1 MLHLHA
7 IDIVIIVAYLL
18 STVLIGYW
26 VSKRASQ
33 SMQNYFLG
41 GNAMPWYML
50 GISNASG
57 MFDISGT
64 MLLVSWMFVYG
75 LKSVWIPWLWPT
87 FNQVFLMVY
96 LSAWLRRSKVMTG
109 AEWIKTRFGTG
120 PGAQLSHVIVVIYA
134 FVSIIGFF
142 TYAFKGIGKFAQ
154 TYLPWHLSANEYALI
169 LIAITAIYVIK
180 GGMISVVITEVVQFF
195 ILSIASF
202 AVGIIAMSKVAPDM
216 LRRVVPAGWDNIFF
230 GWHLNLDW
238 STLLPAATAKIA
250 DDRYELFGFFVM
262 MLLFKGIPISAAGPA
277 PNYDM
282 QRVLSAKNPREASI
296 MSAWV
301 NVVLTPPRYFLVI
314 GLTVLAAA
322 FFGPD
327 LRAMG
332 THLDFELVL
341 PQALGRFVPMG
352 LLGFLIAGLLAAF
365 MSNFAATVNAAPPYF
380 VNDIYKRYIN
390 PNASPKTY
398 VRLSYLAS
406 FTVIVIGV
414 IFGWS
419 VTSVNEVVVWIV
431 SGLWGGYTA
440 SNVLK
445 WYWWRFNGY
454 GYFWGMVTGIAS
466 ALAMPRIAPLFPF
479 VQHLMAKFT
488 INMEVVIIF
497 PLVVGI
503 SLIGCL
509 LGTLLTKPESDEVLM
524 DFYRRV
530 RPWGFW
536 GPVLRKVLAEDP
548 GFKRNRDFFR
558 DMFNI
563 AIGIV
568 WQVSLVALPLY
579 IVIQEFQRAA
589 IALGAILVT
598 SLILKFTWYDHLNE
612 REVETD
618 KAAANDVSQEVT
630 EMLLATQAEANVTS
644 LDHAALFAKYGFY
657 AGLAAMFAF
666 PRVWGAVGM
675 AIIGA
680 VCAGGGSA
688 LGSAVGLFFDAL
700 NLKPAEGDHLP
711 SKLPLAASA
720 LVLGIIGLVAWY
732 LPMAGLPITITGFM
746 LGRSALLSTH
756 RSLALKGMGLSLVGL
771 LLSAVNA
778 YVGALM
784 MVQAGMAAHGY

>member
-1 MLHLHA
+1 MHLQF
-7 IDIVIIVAYLL
+7 IDIAIIVAYLL

-26 VSKRASQ
+26 VSHRASQ

-41 GNAMPWYML
+41 GNTMPWYML

-87 FNQVFLMVY
+87 FNQIFLMVY
-96 LSAWLRRSKVMTG
+96 LSSWLRRSNVMTG

-120 PGAQLSHVIVVIYA
+120 RGAQWSHIIVVIYA

-202 AVGIIAMSKVAPDM
+202 AVGIIAMAKVAPDM
-216 LRRVVPAGWDNIFF
+216 LHRVVPAGWDNIFF
-230 GWHLNLDW
+230 GWHLGLDW
-238 STLLPAATAKIA
+238 ATILPAATQKIA
-250 DDRYELFGFFVM
+250 EDRYELFGFFVM
-262 MLLFKGIPISAAGPA
+262 MLLFKGIPISMAGPA

-282 QRVLSAKNPREASI
+282 QRVLSAKNPREASM

-301 NVVLTPPRYFLVI
+301 NIVLTPPRYFLI
-314 GLTVLAAA
+314 MGLTVLAAA

-332 THLDFELVL
+332 THLDFETVL
-341 PQALGRFVPMG
+341 PMALAKFVPVG

-414 IFGWS
+414 LFGWS

-445 WYWWRFNGY
+445 WYWWRFNGW
-454 GYFWGMVTGIAS
+454 GYFWGMLTGIGS
-466 ALAMPRIAPLFPF
+466 ALLAPKLVPMLPF
-479 VQHLMAKFT
+479 VQHLLDRFT
-488 INMEVVIIF
+488 INLEVVVIF
-497 PLVVGI
+497 PIVVGI

-509 LGTLLTKPESDEVLM
+509 FGTFLTKPEEDEVLIS
-524 DFYRRV
+524 FYRRV

-536 GPVLRKVLAEDP
+536 GPVLKKVLAQDP
-548 GFKRNRDFFR
+548 AFKKNKDFGR
-558 DMFNI
+558 DMFNV

-579 IVIQEFQRAA
+579 IVIHEWAHVGMAA
-589 IALGAILVT
+589 ASIGIT
-598 SLILKFTWYDHLNE
+598 SLILKFTWYDHLTE

-618 KAAANDVSQEVT
+618 KAAA
-630 EMLLATQAEANVTS
+630 
-644 LDHAALFAKYGFY
+644 
-657 AGLAAMFAF
+657 
-666 PRVWGAVGM
+666 
-675 AIIGA
+675 
-680 VCAGGGSA
+680 
-688 LGSAVGLFFDAL
+688 
-700 NLKPAEGDHLP
+700 GD
-711 SKLPLAASA
+711 
-720 LVLGIIGLVAWY
+720 
-732 LPMAGLPITITGFM
+732 
-746 LGRSALLSTH
+746 R
-756 RSLALKGMGLSLVGL
+756 
-771 LLSAVNA
+771 
-778 YVGALM
+778 
-784 MVQAGMAAHGY
+784 

>member
-1 MLHLHA
+1 MHLHA
-7 IDIVIIVAYLL
+7 IDIAIIAAYLL
-18 STVLIGYW
+18 STVVIGYW
-26 VSKRASQ
+26 VSHRASQ

-41 GNAMPWYML
+41 GNTMPWYML

-87 FNQVFLMVY
+87 FNQIFLMVY

-120 PGAQLSHVIVVIYA
+120 RGAQLSHLIVVIYA

-142 TYAFKGIGKFAQ
+142 SYAFKGIGKFAQ
-154 TYLPWHLSANEYALI
+154 TFLPWHLSANEYALI

-202 AVGIIAMSKVAPDM
+202 SVGIIAMRKVAPEM
-216 LRRVVPAGWDNIFF
+216 LHRVVPVGWDNIFF

-238 STLLPAATAKIA
+238 ATLLPAANEKVAQ
-250 DDRYELFGFFVM
+250 DGYGLFGFFVV

-282 QRVLSAKNPREASI
+282 QRVLSAKDPREASM

-301 NVVLTPPRYFLVI
+301 NIVLTPPRYVLVM

-322 FFGPD
+322 FYEPS

-332 THLDFELVL
+332 TNMDFELVL
-341 PQALGRFVPMG
+341 PYALGRFVPVG

-380 VNDIYKRYIN
+380 VNDIYKRFIN
-390 PNASPKTY
+390 PHASPKTY

-406 FTVIVIGV
+406 FAVVVIGV
-414 IFGWS
+414 AIGWR
-419 VTSVNEVVVWIV
+419 VTSVNAVVVWIV

-454 GYFWGMVTGIAS
+454 GYFWGMITGIAS
-466 ALAMPRIAPLFPF
+466 ALGMPPLVAQVPF
-479 VQHLMAKFT
+479 VQHLLAT
-488 INMEVVIIF
+488 YSINMDVVIIF
-497 PLVVGI
+497 PIVVVI

-509 LGTLLTKPESDEVLM
+509 LGTLLTKPEDDAVLK

-536 GPVLRKVLAEDP
+536 GPVLKMVLAEDP
-548 GFKRNRDFFR
+548 GFQRNKDFFR

-563 AIGIV
+563 VVGIV
-568 WQVSLVALPLY
+568 WQVALVALPLY
-579 IVIQEFQRAA
+579 VVIQEYKRAA
-589 IALGAILVT
+589 LAMGTILGT
-598 SLILKFTWYDHLNE
+598 SIILKFTWFDHLAV
-612 REVETD
+612 REVETN
-618 KAAANDVSQEVT
+618 KAAAQD
-630 EMLLATQAEANVTS
+630 
-644 LDHAALFAKYGFY
+644 K
-657 AGLAAMFAF
+657 
-666 PRVWGAVGM
+666 
-675 AIIGA
+675 
-680 VCAGGGSA
+680 
-688 LGSAVGLFFDAL
+688 
-700 NLKPAEGDHLP
+700 
-711 SKLPLAASA
+711 
-720 LVLGIIGLVAWY
+720 VL
-732 LPMAGLPITITGFM
+732 
-746 LGRSALLSTH
+746 
-756 RSLALKGMGLSLVGL
+756 
-771 LLSAVNA
+771 
-778 YVGALM
+778 
-784 MVQAGMAAHGY
+784 VQARE

>member
-1 MLHLHA
+1 MLHLH
-7 IDIVIIVAYLL
+7 IVDIVIIVAYLV
-18 STVLIGYW
+18 STVFIGYW

-87 FNQVFLMVY
+87 FNQIFLMVY

-120 PGAQLSHVIVVIYA
+120 RGAQFSHLIVVIYA

-154 TYLPWHLSANEYALI
+154 TYLPHSFIIPYFSLAVVNSHWYIEHPVLNVDLTPNMYALI
-169 LIAITAIYVIK
+169 LITITAIYVIK

-216 LRRVVPAGWDNIFF
+216 LHSVVPAGWDNIFF

-238 STLLPAATAKIA
+238 STLLPAATEKVHQ
-250 DDRYELFGFFVM
+250 DGYGLFGFFVM

-282 QRVLSAKNPREASI
+282 QRVLSAKNPREASM

-301 NVVLTPPRYFLVI
+301 NIVLTPPRYFLVI

-322 FFGPD
+322 FFGPN

-332 THLDFELVL
+332 TNMDFELVL
-341 PQALGRFVPMG
+341 PYAMGRFVPVG

-406 FTVIVIGV
+406 LSVIVIGV
-414 IFGWS
+414 AIGWN

-445 WYWWRFNGY
+445 WYWWRFNGW
-454 GYFWGMVTGIAS
+454 GYFWGMVTGIAA
-466 ALAMPRIAPLFPF
+466 ALGMPSIVKQLPI
-479 VQHLMAKFT
+479 VQHLLAAHS
-488 INMEVVIIF
+488 INMEVVFIF
-497 PLVVGI
+497 PIVVGI
-503 SLIGCL
+503 SLVGCL
-509 LGTLLTKPESDEVLM
+509 LGTFLTKPESDEVLI

-536 GPVLRKVLAEDP
+536 GPILRKVLAEDP
-548 GFKRNRDFFR
+548 AFKPNGDFLRDV
-558 DMFNI
+558 FNI

-579 IVIQEFQRAA
+579 VVIREWDRVAMAA
-589 IALGAILVT
+589 GSIAVT
-598 SLILKFTWYDHLNE
+598 SLILKFTWYDHLSE

-618 KAAANDVSQEVT
+618 KAA
-630 EMLLATQAEANVTS
+630 
-644 LDHAALFAKYGFY
+644 
-657 AGLAAMFAF
+657 
-666 PRVWGAVGM
+666 VGD
-675 AIIGA
+675 
-680 VCAGGGSA
+680 
-688 LGSAVGLFFDAL
+688 L
-700 NLKPAEGDHLP
+700 
-711 SKLPLAASA
+711 
-720 LVLGIIGLVAWY
+720 
-732 LPMAGLPITITGFM
+732 
-746 LGRSALLSTH
+746 
-756 RSLALKGMGLSLVGL
+756 
-771 LLSAVNA
+771 
-778 YVGALM
+778 
-784 MVQAGMAAHGY
+784 

>member
-1 MLHLHA
+1 MLELHTL
-7 IDIVIIVAYLL
+7 DIVIIVAYLL

-26 VSKRASQ
+26 VSNRASR
-33 SMQNYFLG
+33 SMQDYFLG

-75 LKSVWIPWLWPT
+75 IKSVWIPWLWPT
-87 FNQVFLMVY
+87 FNQIFLMVY

-120 PGAQLSHVIVVIYA
+120 RGAQASHLIVVIYA

-202 AVGIIAMSKVAPDM
+202 AVGFIAMAKVSPAM
-216 LRRVVPAGWDNIFF
+216 FHRVVPAGWDNIFF

-238 STLLPAATAKIA
+238 STLLPAATEKVHQ
-250 DDRYELFGFFVM
+250 DGYGLFGFFVM

-282 QRVLSAKNPREASI
+282 QRVLSAKNPREASM

-301 NVVLTPPRYFLVI
+301 NVVLTPPRYFLI
-314 GLTVLAAA
+314 MGLTVLAAA
-322 FFGPD
+322 FFGPS

-332 THLDFELVL
+332 TNMDFELVL
-341 PQALGRFVPMG
+341 PYALGKFVPVG

-380 VNDIYKRYIN
+380 VNDIYKRFIN

-406 FTVIVIGV
+406 FSVIVIGV
-414 IFGWS
+414 ALGWN

-445 WYWWRFNGY
+445 WYWWRFNGW
-454 GYFWGMVTGIAS
+454 GFFWGMVTGIAA
-466 ALAMPRIAPLFPF
+466 ALGMPSIVKQLPI
-479 VQHLMAKFT
+479 VQQLLAT
-488 INMEVVIIF
+488 YSINMEVVFIF
-497 PLVVGI
+497 PIVVGI

-509 LGTLLTKPESDEVLM
+509 AGTLLTKQEDDAVLM

-536 GPVLRKVLAEDP
+536 GPILKKVLAEDP
-548 GFKRNRDFFR
+548 TFKRNKDFFR

-563 AIGIV
+563 VVGIT
-568 WQVSLVALPLY
+568 WQIALVALPLY
-579 IVIQEFQRAA
+579 IVIREFRRAA
-589 IALGAILVT
+589 LAAGIILGT
-598 SLILKFTWYDHLNE
+598 SIILKFTWYDHLSV

-618 KAAANDVSQEVT
+618 KAAAND
-630 EMLLATQAEANVTS
+630 
-644 LDHAALFAKYGFY
+644 K
-657 AGLAAMFAF
+657 
-666 PRVWGAVGM
+666 
-675 AIIGA
+675 
-680 VCAGGGSA
+680 
-688 LGSAVGLFFDAL
+688 
-700 NLKPAEGDHLP
+700 
-711 SKLPLAASA
+711 
-720 LVLGIIGLVAWY
+720 
-732 LPMAGLPITITGFM
+732 
-746 LGRSALLSTH
+746 
-756 RSLALKGMGLSLVGL
+756 
-771 LLSAVNA
+771 
-778 YVGALM
+778 
-784 MVQAGMAAHGY
+784 

>member
-1 MLHLHA
+1 MHLHVV
-7 IDIVIIVAYLL
+7 DIAIIVAYLL
-18 STVLIGYW
+18 STVFIGYW
-26 VSKRASQ
+26 VSHRASQ

-41 GNAMPWYML
+41 GNTMPWYML

-87 FNQVFLMVY
+87 FNQIFLMVY

-120 PGAQLSHVIVVIYA
+120 RGAQFSHLIVVIYA

-154 TYLPWHLSANEYALI
+154 TYLPWNLTANEYALI
-169 LIAITAIYVIK
+169 LIGITAIYVIK

-202 AVGIIAMSKVAPDM
+202 AVGIIAMRKVAPDM
-216 LRRVVPAGWDNIFF
+216 LHRVVPTGWDNIFF

-238 STLLPAATAKIA
+238 ATLLPAANAKVA
-250 DDRYELFGFFVM
+250 QDGYGLFGFFVI

-282 QRVLSAKNPREASI
+282 QRVLSAKDPREASM

-301 NVVLTPPRYFLVI
+301 NIVLTPPRYFLVI

-322 FFGPD
+322 FFGPN

-332 THLDFELVL
+332 TNMDFELVL
-341 PQALGRFVPMG
+341 PYALGRFVPVG

-380 VNDIYKRYIN
+380 VNDIYKRFIN
-390 PNASPKTY
+390 SNASPKTY

-406 FTVIVIGV
+406 FSVIVIGV
-414 IFGWS
+414 LLGWN

-445 WYWWRFNGY
+445 WYWWRFNGW
-454 GYFWGMVTGIAS
+454 GYFWGMVTGIAA
-466 ALAMPRIAPLFPF
+466 ALGLPAVITQVSL
-479 VQHLMAKFT
+479 VQHLLAT
-488 INMEVVIIF
+488 YSINKEVVIVF
-497 PLVVGI
+497 PVVVGI

-509 LGTLLTKPESDEVLM
+509 LGTLLTKPEDEAVLK

-536 GPVLRKVLAEDP
+536 GPVLKKVLAEDP
-548 GFKRNRDFFR
+548 SFKPNKDFLR

-563 AIGIV
+563 AVGIV

-579 IVIQEFQRAA
+579 IVIQEFYRVA
-589 IALGAILVT
+589 IALAVILVT
-598 SLILKFTWYDHLNE
+598 SAVLKFTWYDHLNE
-612 REVETD
+612 REVETN
-618 KAAANDVSQEVT
+618 KAAAKDEV
-630 EMLLATQAEANVTS
+630 V
-644 LDHAALFAKYGFY
+644 
-657 AGLAAMFAF
+657 
-666 PRVWGAVGM
+666 VG
-675 AIIGA
+675 
-680 VCAGGGSA
+680 
-688 LGSAVGLFFDAL
+688 
-700 NLKPAEGDHLP
+700 
-711 SKLPLAASA
+711 
-720 LVLGIIGLVAWY
+720 
-732 LPMAGLPITITGFM
+732 
-746 LGRSALLSTH
+746 
-756 RSLALKGMGLSLVGL
+756 
-771 LLSAVNA
+771 
-778 YVGALM
+778 
-784 MVQAGMAAHGY
+784 Q

>member
-1 MLHLHA
+1 MVQLHTL
-7 IDIVIIVAYLL
+7 DIIIIVAYLL

-26 VSKRASQ
+26 VSNRASR
-33 SMQNYFLG
+33 SMQDYFLG
-41 GNAMPWYML
+41 GNSMPWYML

-75 LKSVWIPWLWPT
+75 IKSVWIPWLWPT
-87 FNQVFLMVY
+87 FNQIFLMVY

-109 AEWIKTRFGTG
+109 AEWIQTRFGTG
-120 PGAQLSHVIVVIYA
+120 RGAQASHLIVVIYA

-202 AVGIIAMSKVAPDM
+202 AVGFIAMAKVSPEM
-216 LRRVVPAGWDNIFF
+216 FHRVVPAGWDNIFF

-238 STLLPAATAKIA
+238 ATLLPAATEKIHQ
-250 DDRYELFGFFVM
+250 DGYGLFGFFVM

-282 QRVLSAKNPREASI
+282 QRVLSAKNPREASM

-301 NVVLTPPRYFLVI
+301 NVVLTPPRYFLI
-314 GLTVLAAA
+314 MGLTVLAAA
-322 FFGPD
+322 FFEPN

-332 THLDFELVL
+332 TNMDFELVL
-341 PQALGRFVPMG
+341 PYALGKFVPVG
-352 LLGFLIAGLLAAF
+352 LMGFLIAGLLAAF

-380 VNDIYKRYIN
+380 VNDIYKRFIN

-414 IFGWS
+414 AIGWN

-445 WYWWRFNGY
+445 WYWWRFNGW
-454 GYFWGMVTGIAS
+454 GYFWGMVTGIAA
-466 ALAMPRIAPLFPF
+466 ALGMPSIVKQIPI
-479 VQHLMAKFT
+479 VQHLLAT
-488 INMEVVIIF
+488 YSINMEVVFIF
-497 PLVVGI
+497 PIVVGI

-509 LGTLLTKPESDEVLM
+509 AGTLLTKQEDDAVLI
-524 DFYRRV
+524 DFYKRV

-536 GPVLRKVLAEDP
+536 GPVLKKVLAEDP
-548 GFKRNRDFFR
+548 GFKRNKDFFR

-563 AIGIV
+563 VVGIT
-568 WQVSLVALPLY
+568 WQIALVALPLY
-579 IVIQEFQRAA
+579 VVIHEYKRAA
-589 IALGAILVT
+589 LAAGIILVT
-598 SLILKFTWYDHLNE
+598 SAILKFTWYDHLSV

-618 KAAANDVSQEVT
+618 KVAAND
-630 EMLLATQAEANVTS
+630 L
-644 LDHAALFAKYGFY
+644 
-657 AGLAAMFAF
+657 
-666 PRVWGAVGM
+666 
-675 AIIGA
+675 
-680 VCAGGGSA
+680 
-688 LGSAVGLFFDAL
+688 
-700 NLKPAEGDHLP
+700 
-711 SKLPLAASA
+711 
-720 LVLGIIGLVAWY
+720 
-732 LPMAGLPITITGFM
+732 
-746 LGRSALLSTH
+746 
-756 RSLALKGMGLSLVGL
+756 
-771 LLSAVNA
+771 
-778 YVGALM
+778 
-784 MVQAGMAAHGY
+784 

>member
-1 MLHLHA
+1 LHLH
-7 IDIVIIVAYLL
+7 IVDIVIILAYLL

-41 GNAMPWYML
+41 GNKMPWYML

-64 MLLVSWMFVYG
+64 MLLVYWMFVYG

-87 FNQVFLMVY
+87 FNQIFLMVY

-109 AEWIKTRFGTG
+109 AEWIKTRFGTDR
-120 PGAQLSHVIVVIYA
+120 GAQLAHLIVVVYA

-142 TYAFKGIGKFAQ
+142 TYGFKGIGKFAAEF
-154 TYLPWHLSANEYALI
+154 LPWHLSPNEYALI
-169 LIAITAIYVIK
+169 LVAITAVYVIK

-195 ILSIASF
+195 ILAIASF
-202 AVGIIAMSKVAPDM
+202 AVGVIAMMKVSPATLHRM
-216 LRRVVPAGWDNIFF
+216 VPAGWDNLFF
-230 GWHLNLDW
+230 GWHLGLDW
-238 STLLPAATAKIA
+238 STLLPAATAKISQ
-250 DDRYELFGFFVM
+250 DKYELFGFFVM
-262 MLLFKGIPISAAGPA
+262 MLLFKGILISAAGPA

-282 QRVLSAKNPREASI
+282 QRVLSSKNPREASM

-301 NVVLTPPRYFLVI
+301 NIVLTPPRYFLII

-332 THLDFELVL
+332 TNLDFENVL
-341 PQALGRFVPMG
+341 PMALGRFVPVG

-380 VNDIYKRYIN
+380 VNDIYKRFIN
-390 PNASPKTY
+390 PNAAPKTY
-398 VRLSYLAS
+398 VRLAYLSS
-406 FTVIVIGV
+406 FAVVVIGV
-414 IFGWS
+414 LIGWN
-419 VTSVNEVVVWIV
+419 VTSVNSVVMWIV

-454 GYFWGMVTGIAS
+454 GYFWGMITGICS
-466 ALAMPRIAPLFPF
+466 ALVLAFPGLLDSLPI
-479 VQHLMAKFT
+479 VQSFLAKYPVNLEVT
-488 INMEVVIIF
+488 IVF
-497 PLVVGI
+497 PLVLLI

-509 LGTLLTKPESDEVLM
+509 LGTLLTKAEPDEVLM

-536 GPVLRKVLAEDP
+536 GPVLKKVLAEDP
-548 GFKRNRDFFR
+548 DFKRNKDFCR

-568 WQVSLVALPLY
+568 WQIALVALPLY
-579 IVIQEFQRAA
+579 IVIQEWNRVA
-589 IALGAILVT
+589 IALGVVLVT
-598 SLILKFTWYDHLNE
+598 SLILKLTWYDHLAE

-618 KAAANDVSQEVT
+618 KEAAND
-630 EMLLATQAEANVTS
+630 L
-644 LDHAALFAKYGFY
+644 
-657 AGLAAMFAF
+657 
-666 PRVWGAVGM
+666 
-675 AIIGA
+675 
-680 VCAGGGSA
+680 
-688 LGSAVGLFFDAL
+688 
-700 NLKPAEGDHLP
+700 
-711 SKLPLAASA
+711 
-720 LVLGIIGLVAWY
+720 
-732 LPMAGLPITITGFM
+732 
-746 LGRSALLSTH
+746 
-756 RSLALKGMGLSLVGL
+756 
-771 LLSAVNA
+771 
-778 YVGALM
+778 
-784 MVQAGMAAHGY
+784 

>member
-1 MLHLHA
+1 MLQLHTL
-7 IDIVIIVAYLL
+7 DIVIIVAYLL

-26 VSKRASQ
+26 VSHRASQ

-41 GNAMPWYML
+41 GNTMPWYML

-75 LKSVWIPWLWPT
+75 IKSVWIPWLWPT
-87 FNQVFLMVY
+87 FNQIFLMVY

-120 PGAQLSHVIVVIYA
+120 RGAQASHLIVVIYA

-202 AVGIIAMSKVAPDM
+202 AVGLIAMAKVSPEM
-216 LRRVVPAGWDNIFF
+216 FHRVVPAGWDNIFF

-238 STLLPAATAKIA
+238 STLLPAATEKVHQ
-250 DDRYELFGFFVM
+250 DGYGLFGFFVM

-282 QRVLSAKNPREASI
+282 QRVLSAKDPREASM

-301 NVVLTPPRYFLVI
+301 NVVLTPPRYFLI
-314 GLTVLAAA
+314 MGLTVLAAA
-322 FFGPD
+322 FFGPN

-332 THLDFELVL
+332 TNMDFELVL
-341 PQALGRFVPMG
+341 PYALGKFVPMG

-380 VNDIYKRYIN
+380 VNDIYKRFIN

-406 FTVIVIGV
+406 FTVIVVGV
-414 IFGWS
+414 ALGWN

-445 WYWWRFNGY
+445 WYWWRFNGW
-454 GYFWGMVTGIAS
+454 GYFWGMVTGIAA
-466 ALAMPRIAPLFPF
+466 ALGMPSIVKQLPI
-479 VQHLMAKFT
+479 VQQLLAT
-488 INMEVVIIF
+488 YSINMEVVFIF
-497 PLVVGI
+497 PIVVGI

-509 LGTLLTKPESDEVLM
+509 LGTLLTKPEDDAVLM

-536 GPVLRKVLAEDP
+536 GPILKKVIAEDP
-548 GFKRNRDFFR
+548 TFKRNKDFFR

-563 AIGIV
+563 AVGIT
-568 WQVSLVALPLY
+568 WQIALVALPLY
-579 IVIQEFQRAA
+579 VVIREYTRAA
-589 IALGAILVT
+589 LAAGIILAT
-598 SLILKFTWYDHLNE
+598 SAILKFTWYDHLLV

-618 KAAANDVSQEVT
+618 KAAA
-630 EMLLATQAEANVTS
+630 
-644 LDHAALFAKYGFY
+644 
-657 AGLAAMFAF
+657 
-666 PRVWGAVGM
+666 
-675 AIIGA
+675 
-680 VCAGGGSA
+680 
-688 LGSAVGLFFDAL
+688 
-700 NLKPAEGDHLP
+700 GD
-711 SKLPLAASA
+711 K
-720 LVLGIIGLVAWY
+720 
-732 LPMAGLPITITGFM
+732 
-746 LGRSALLSTH
+746 
-756 RSLALKGMGLSLVGL
+756 
-771 LLSAVNA
+771 
-778 YVGALM
+778 
-784 MVQAGMAAHGY
+784 

>member
-1 MLHLHA
+1 MHLHVL
-7 IDIVIIVAYLL
+7 DIGIIVAYLM

-26 VSKRASQ
+26 VSHRASQ

-41 GNAMPWYML
+41 GNTMPWYML

-87 FNQVFLMVY
+87 FNQIFLMVY
-96 LSAWLRRSKVMTG
+96 LSAWLRRSNVMTG

-120 PGAQLSHVIVVIYA
+120 RGAQLSHIIVVLYA

-202 AVGIIAMSKVAPDM
+202 AVGIIAMGKVAPEM
-216 LRRVVPAGWDNIFF
+216 LHRVVPAGWDNIFF

-238 STLLPAATAKIA
+238 ATLLPAANAKVA
-250 DDRYELFGFFVM
+250 QDGYGLFGFFVV

-282 QRVLSAKNPREASI
+282 QRILSAKNPREASM

-301 NVVLTPPRYFLVI
+301 NIVLTPPRYFLI
-314 GLTVLAAA
+314 MGLTVLAAA
-322 FFGPD
+322 FFGPN

-332 THLDFELVL
+332 THMDFELVL
-341 PQALGRFVPMG
+341 PYALGRFVPVG

-390 PNASPKTY
+390 PHASPKTY

-406 FTVIVIGV
+406 LSVIVLGVAIG
-414 IFGWS
+414 WN
-419 VTSVNEVVVWIV
+419 VTSVNDVVVWIV

-454 GYFWGMVTGIAS
+454 GYFWGMITGICS
-466 ALAMPRIAPLFPF
+466 ALGLPPVIAQIPY
-479 VQHLMAKFT
+479 VKHLLAT
-488 INMEVVIIF
+488 YSINMEVTIVF
-497 PLVVGI
+497 PVVLAL

-509 LGTLLTKPESDEVLM
+509 LGTLLTKQESDEVLI

-536 GPVLRKVLAEDP
+536 GPILKKVLAVDP
-548 GFKRNRDFFR
+548 EFKRNKDFGR
-558 DMFNI
+558 DMLNI
-563 AIGIV
+563 GVGIV

-579 IVIQEFQRAA
+579 IVIREFDRAA
-589 IALGAILVT
+589 IAGGTILVT
-598 SLILKFTWYDHLNE
+598 SLILKYTWYDHLAE

-618 KAAANDVSQEVT
+618 LAAA
-630 EMLLATQAEANVTS
+630 
-644 LDHAALFAKYGFY
+644 
-657 AGLAAMFAF
+657 
-666 PRVWGAVGM
+666 
-675 AIIGA
+675 
-680 VCAGGGSA
+680 
-688 LGSAVGLFFDAL
+688 
-700 NLKPAEGDHLP
+700 GDE
-711 SKLPLAASA
+711 
-720 LVLGIIGLVAWY
+720 
-732 LPMAGLPITITGFM
+732 
-746 LGRSALLSTH
+746 
-756 RSLALKGMGLSLVGL
+756 
-771 LLSAVNA
+771 
-778 YVGALM
+778 
-784 MVQAGMAAHGY
+784 